1 MSPNKLSS
9 GPPIISPKPC
19 KYGIFVLINPNSMKI
34 RHLLSSVLLFAAVN
48 SIAQPD
54 YYFVRKD
61 TIVVKN
67 NTDTLN
73 LAWAGGN
80 NYAQF
85 SNIDLNFDGA
95 QDLFL
100 FDRTGNKVLTY
111 LHVNQVNSAVYKYAP
126 EYENKFPSGMM
137 NWCLLKDYNC
147 DGKQDIF
154 TYTPGGIKVYTNTS
168 TQQTYGY

>member
-1 MSPNKLSS
+1 
-9 GPPIISPKPC
+9 
-19 KYGIFVLINPNSMKI
+19 MKI
-34 RHLLSSVLLFAAVN
+34 RFLLVFFSLFLTCFAL
-48 SIAQPD
+48 AQPD

-85 SNIDLNFDGA
+85 SNIDLNFDGV

-111 LHVNQVNSAVYKYAP
+111 LHENQSNSTV
-126 EYENKFPSGMM
+126 
-137 NWCLLKDYNC
+137 
-147 DGKQDIF
+147 
-154 TYTPGGIKVYTNTS
+154 TS
-168 TQQTYGY
+168 MHLNMKINFLRECSIGRC